1 MKTAEYY
8 LIIALEESGINT
20 TDDIDAKLLNAMEE
34 YANQFKS
41 SHASTEP

>member
-41 SHASTEP
+41 SSAST